1 MRGRFDR
8 HHVLGRIEVR
18 VRLDGLHHLRQHRIH
33 MIRIDAGHIEPHA
46 VLRTVRVFR
55 VRDAASA
62 VDLGHDRTAHHVT
75 RGEVAMLRRIT
86 FHERLAVG
94 VAQHAALRTGGLR
107 QEYARVRE
115 TRRMELD
122 EFDVFQLESG
132 GQRQGHAVAGQIP

>member
-1 MRGRFDR
+1 
-8 HHVLGRIEVR
+8 
-18 VRLDGLHHLRQHRIH
+18 
-33 MIRIDAGHIEPHA
+33 
-46 VLRTVRVFR
+46 
-55 VRDAASA
+55 
-62 VDLGHDRTAHHVT
+62 
-75 RGEVAMLRRIT
+75 MLRRIT

-107 QEYARVRE
+107 QEYACVRE